1 MNIKG
6 EDIFADC
13 DQYLAWAAEETNY
26 EKQMSYLQNAINADP
41 KRIEDVLLI
50 AKASQNISARSPG
63 HKFIKELEKRIQRKK
78 KKNRRK
84 K

>member
-1 MNIKG
+1 MNIRG

-63 HKFIKELEKRIQRKK
+63 QKFIKELEKRIQRKK
-78 KKNRRK
+78 KKDKRK